1 MMEDDMKLQEHLQ
14 RITVGKE
21 DPDKRLVFDPVTGK
35 LKVQERP
42 EARPDHTVNSS
53 LASYGFFASC
63 FRVASE
69 KERITITE
77 TSGRIIDVETMH
89 ISCRSDTY
97 QPGHN
102 YAGVIIY
109 QYDGK
114 SDWRTANNTHCKS
127 GYIVIQDTDSENVK
141 KWIGE
146 EPGQVHGAIYRNAFG
161 ESLKKAK
168 VVGEG
173 FALRKIR
180 KEQFEVEKLEI
191 NSSVF
196 NNPKGSVYHDHRR
209 RMHELSEHCVGK
221 IVEHWKNTGPNWF
234 CRQRNFQVKE
244 MLEDFDITPS
254 HFSHCKLSDDK

>member
-1 MMEDDMKLQEHLQ
+1 MAKSFPKIERGSWATRMRKWETDEQPKYKLE
-14 RITVGKE
+14 
-21 DPDKRLVFDPVTGK
+21 FDTQTGK
-35 LKVQERP
+35 LNAVPVHDIDTNYISIEMDNTAFFGGCFMASPGKESIIML
-42 EARPDHTVNSS
+42 ESS
-53 LASYGFFASC
+53 EGF
-63 FRVASE
+63 
-69 KERITITE
+69 
-77 TSGRIIDVETMH
+77 IDVETMH
-89 ISCRSDTY
+89 ISCQSHTY
-97 QPGHN
+97 QPGNN

-114 SDWRTANNTHCKS
+114 SEWRTANNTHCKS

-146 EPGQVHGAIYRNAFG
+146 EAGQVHGAVYRNAFG

-173 FALRKIR
+173 FAYRNGKC
-180 KEQFEVEKLEI
+180 EFEKFEI

-221 IVEHWKNTGPNWF
+221 IVEHWKTNGSSYF
-234 CRQRNFQVKE
+234 RQSNFQVKE
-244 MLEDFDITPS
+244 LLEDFDTTPS